1 MTDFISSFYNVCC
14 KTVYVLVYQ
23 EGATMHDKITRV
35 CQSFQGKI
43 FTLPEDGQNGPAPFK
58 RMIRELK
65 EKVTSMHNLIELTSK
80 QMKEY
85 L

>member
-1 MTDFISSFYNVCC
+1 M
-14 KTVYVLVYQ
+14 
-23 EGATMHDKITRV
+23 
-35 CQSFQGKI
+35 
-43 FTLPEDGQNGPAPFK
+43 PEDGQNGPAPFK

-85 L
+85 LTGIQAIEDYPEISKSMFYLQFLRREKAIFHCLNMLTR